1 MNHLLAG
8 LLKEKMTLRK
18 NNFNQE
24 NLMAGFVVGLAAGAA
39 GMYLFGTDDG
49 VKLRKELKKHW
60 QEASADLL
68 SDGVIEHAEQ
78 DLWSIFKETLD
89 KASQEITSHKTSP
102 KNPTSDKKK
111 QANSAVRKLKAKKT
125 KNRFKGV

>member
-1 MNHLLAG
+1 
-8 LLKEKMTLRK
+8 MTLRK
-18 NNFNQE
+18 NNFAQE
-24 NLMAGFVVGLAAGAA
+24 NMLAGFVVGLAAGAA

-60 QEASADLL
+60 QEASVDLL
-68 SDGVIEHAEQ
+68 AEGVIEHAEQ

-89 KASQEITSHKTSP
+89 KASQEITSHKTSS
-102 KNPTSDKKK
+102 KKSTSVKKK
-111 QANSAVRKLKAKKT
+111 QTTSAVRKLKAKKT